1 MSHFL
6 SSAQKINCQ
15 KMWVVYCKNKSFD
28 KKLEIHIYYILIKR
42 NLRFRGGCASFW
54 LEGKERR
61 GAVVHAATLIFLVF
75 LFLQLDFP
83 FFLKQCTF
91 DFSLMTFVY
100 WCQNFD
106 FLMTPWICII
116 FLWAVTEQN
125 SRATFPHFPTY
136 VCFRVIV
143 ILIN

>member
-28 KKLEIHIYYILIKR
+28 KKLEIHIYYILIKC

-75 LFLQLDFP
+75 LLLQLEFS
-83 FFLKQCTF
+83 
-91 DFSLMTFVY
+91 FSLNNAPLTFRWLY
-100 WCQNFD
+100 LFID
-106 FLMTPWICII
+106 
-116 FLWAVTEQN
+116 AK
-125 SRATFPHFPTY
+125 
-136 VCFRVIV
+136 
-143 ILIN
+143 ILICSWRHEYHILMSCYWAKLKSNISSFSYLCMF